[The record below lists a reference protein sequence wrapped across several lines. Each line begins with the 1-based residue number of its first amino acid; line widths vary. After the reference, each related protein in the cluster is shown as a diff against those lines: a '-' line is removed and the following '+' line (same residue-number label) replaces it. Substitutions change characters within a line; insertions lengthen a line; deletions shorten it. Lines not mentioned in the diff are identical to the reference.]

1 MVRGGGIFGE
11 NGGGDRL
18 QSSECSEIVT
28 FESLQS
34 ASLTASLGPKGS
46 LSLSPRTE
54 ALGVA
59 AAAAEGGGTFAP
71 FKALAHRACQRRGK
85 HVGKLLPE

>member
-34 ASLTASLGPKGS
+34 ASLGPKGS

-59 AAAAEGGGTFAP
+59 AAAAEGGGTFAS
-71 FKALAHRACQRRGK
+71 FKALAHRVGQRRGK

>member
-1 MVRGGGIFGE
+1 M
-11 NGGGDRL
+11 

-59 AAAAEGGGTFAP
+59 AAAAEVGGTFAS
-71 FKALAHRACQRRGK
+71 FNAFAHRAGQRRGEN
-85 HVGKLLPE
+85 VGKLLPE

>member
-1 MVRGGGIFGE
+1 MAWGGCIFGE

-28 FESLQS
+28 FESLQT
-34 ASLTASLGPKGS
+34 APLTASLGPKGS

-54 ALGVA
+54 ALRVA
-59 AAAAEGGGTFAP
+59 AAAAERRGAFTS
-71 FKALAHRACQRRGK
+71 FKALAHRAGQRRGK